1 MDWLCKG
8 EDFYNSTEFFSEEV
22 PNFSN
27 CFNKVVFRLTPCF
40 VLWLF
45 AGPYMFYDWPHRK
58 PFPRSKFYKIRQVLL
73 VVLALLALSELV
85 YELVEAKTNVTPPI
99 DYIAPLIVFITMTL
113 GFMVMLFDQKK
124 GILSSN
130 LLSIFWVVTLLCWV
144 LYFFNEIN
152 EIKTNQDNQL
162 AVFSAVVFF
171 ISFGIIVIE
180 IILSAFVE
188 KPTSNVKKAE
198 VANNKEE
205 IPLTESYEDNEYKN
219 SECPEMYSSFYSQLS
234 FHWFTSMARLGNKRP
249 LEKSDLWLLNPTDK
263 CEVVVQTFLKNWK
276 EEVNKCKL
284 HNHQSNNLKSEIKTS
299 NEKFAE
305 EESFVP
311 EVEYSKNNS
320 DKKKMPS
327 LPKVLFRS
335 FGAFF
340 SLSIVL
346 KLAQDALAFTGPQLL
361 KYLIAFVGD
370 DQAPQW
376 KGYLIAVGLFVTA
389 SIQTIFLQ
397 NYFHVCFTVG
407 MRVRSS
413 IVSAV
418 YRKAIKLSNNA
429 RKGSTVGEIVN
440 LMSVDAQRLL
450 DLVSYMNVTWS
461 GPLQIFLAIFFL
473 WQQLGASTLA
483 GVGVMLLLIPLNGV
497 MASKAK
503 KIHVKQLEFKDQR
516 IKVTNEV
523 LNGMKALKM
532 YAWEINYQER
542 LANIREKELT
552 QLKKAAW
559 LNAFISFT
567 FVCAPFL
574 VSFVTFAVY
583 VLIDE
588 KNVLTAEKTFVSLS
602 LFHLMRFPLLMLPNV
617 ISSLIQAT
625 VSIKRLR
632 NFLCNDEIDLKAVER
647 SSSQHNNSNAI
658 KIVDANFK
666 WSKDDNDDILKDVSI
681 EVKRGKLVAIVGQ
694 VGCGKSSLISA
705 ILGDMEKQKGSV
717 SVNGNVAYVA
727 QQSWIQNLTVQDNI
741 LFGKKMKADVYK
753 RILKKCELQ
762 SDLNILPA
770 GDLTEIGERGINLSG
785 GQKQRVSIA
794 RAIFQDADIY
804 LFDDPL
810 SAVDSHV
817 GKKIFDNVI
826 GPNGMLK
833 EKTRVLVTH
842 GINFL
847 PEVDQIIVLSQG
859 KISEMGSYKE
869 LLQKDG
875 DFSDFIKNH
884 TYTEDENPDDSNKQY
899 KSKITM
905 RSKNEKNDDEQNLE
919 KISSI
924 NSLTKEH
931 KEKNTEKTQNK
942 NKIYAEE
949 KAEIGNVSLS
959 IYKTYIRAVGVVI
972 SFTIIFTYFLQ
983 NTASVSSNIWLS
995 IWTEDPIDP
1004 VTGTRNNTLSRLAV
1018 YGSLGF
1024 AQSAFSLC
1032 GAIMLY
1038 LNGLN
1043 AAKTIHN
1050 RMIDR
1055 LIHSPMAFFDV
1066 TPSGRIINRCGKDTD
1081 IMDDLLIRSI
1091 SSVLSTIWRVMAT
1104 VFVICYATYWFII
1117 ALVPISVVY
1126 YFIQRFYVKT
1136 SRQLKRL
1143 QSVSRS
1149 PIFSHFSETLTG
1161 SSTIRAY
1168 SRQGYFIKQNENKVD
1183 SNQMSYYPNIV
1194 SNRWL
1199 AFRLEMLTNCIILLA
1214 CVFAVLG
1221 KGMVTESI
1229 VGLSV
1234 SYAMQVTQTFNWMV
1248 RQTSELEN
1256 NIVSVERVEE
1266 YCNVDQEAAYH
1277 TSESLPE
1284 GWPSKGEVEFVNYST
1299 KYRPDLDLVVK
1310 DISFKVSSGEKIGI
1324 VGRTGAGKSS
1334 LTLALFRI
1342 IEATEGKIMIDGVD
1356 INKVGLLDLRSKL
1369 AVIPQEPVLFSGTL
1383 RANLDPFD
1391 AFSDDDIWQTL
1402 RYSHLHDFVT
1412 SLPNK
1417 LMHVIS
1423 EGGENL
1429 SVGQRQL
1436 VCLGRALLR
1445 NSKILVLDEATAA
1458 VDLETDDLI
1467 QKTIRDFFKEATT
1480 FTIAHRLNT
1489 IMDSTRI
1496 MVLDE
1501 GKIAEFDTPENL
1513 LKNKSG
1519 LFYNMAVNAGIV

>member
-1 MDWLCKG
+1 
-8 EDFYNSTEFFSEEV
+8 
-22 PNFSN
+22 
-27 CFNKVVFRLTPCF
+27 
-40 VLWLF
+40 
-45 AGPYMFYDWPHRK
+45 
-58 PFPRSKFYKIRQVLL
+58 
-73 VVLALLALSELV
+73 
-85 YELVEAKTNVTPPI
+85 
-99 DYIAPLIVFITMTL
+99 
-113 GFMVMLFDQKK
+113 
-124 GILSSN
+124 
-130 LLSIFWVVTLLCWV
+130 
-144 LYFFNEIN
+144 
-152 EIKTNQDNQL
+152 
-162 AVFSAVVFF
+162 VVFF
-171 ISFGIIVIE
+171 ISYGIVLIE
-180 IILSAFVE
+180 LILSAFVE
-188 KPTSNVKKAE
+188 KPISNVKKTNDT
-198 VANNKEE
+198 NNKEE
-205 IPLTESYEDNEYKN
+205 IPLTKSYEDKEFPN
-219 SECPEMYSSFYSQLS
+219 SQCPEMYSSFYSQLS
-234 FHWFTSMARLGNKRP
+234 FHWFTSMAMLGNRRP

-276 EEVNKCKL
+276 NEIDKCKL
-284 HNHQSNNLKSEIKTS
+284 INQQSIKPGIKRNNGN
-299 NEKFAE
+299 NEKNVE

-311 EVEYSKNNS
+311 EVEYKENNS
-320 DKKKMPS
+320 VKKRMPS
-327 LPKVLFRS
+327 LSKVLIKS
-335 FGAFF
+335 FGGFF
-340 SLSIVL
+340 IFSIFL

-361 KYLIAFVGD
+361 KFLIAFVGD
-370 DQAPQW
+370 DQVASW
-376 KGYLIAVGLFVTA
+376 KGYLIAVGLFITA
-389 SIQTIFLQ
+389 SFQTVFLQ

-407 MRVRSS
+407 MRVRSA
-413 IVSAV
+413 IVGAV
-418 YRKAIKLSNNA
+418 YRKAIKLSSNA

-450 DLVSYMNVTWS
+450 DLVSYINVTWS
-461 GPLQIFLAIFFL
+461 GPLQIFLAILFL

-483 GVGVMLLLIPLNGV
+483 GVCVMILLIPLNGV

-503 KIHVKQLEFKDQR
+503 KIHVKQLELKDQR

-542 LANIREKELT
+542 LASIREKELV

-574 VSFVTFAVY
+574 VSFTTFAVY
-583 VLIDE
+583 VLIDD

-632 NFLCNDEIDLKAVER
+632 DFLCNDEIDLKAVER
-647 SSSQHNNSNAI
+647 SLSQHEDSNAI
-658 KIVDANFK
+658 EIVDANFK

-681 EVKRGKLVAIVGQ
+681 EVKRGKLVAVVGQ
-694 VGCGKSSLISA
+694 VGCGKSSLMSA

-717 SVNGNVAYVA
+717 GVNGNVAYVA

-741 LFGKKMKADVYK
+741 LFGKKMKNGMYK
-753 RILKKCELQ
+753 RILKNCELE

-833 EKTRVLVTH
+833 QKTRVLVTH
-842 GINFL
+842 GISFL

-859 KISEMGSYKE
+859 RISEMGSYEE
-869 LLQKDG
+869 LLEKDG

-884 TYTEDENPDDSNKQY
+884 TFTEDENENSDDPNKI
-899 KSKITM
+899 KSKS
-905 RSKNEKNDDEQNLE
+905 SKDDGDEEHTLH
-919 KISSI
+919 KVSSV
-924 NSLTKEH
+924 NSLTQEE
-931 KEKNTEKTQNK
+931 KEKTTGTTQSK
-942 NKIYAEE
+942 KKIYADE

-959 IYKTYIRAVGVVI
+959 IYTTYIKAVGVII
-972 SFTIIFTYFLQ
+972 SFSIIFTYLLQ

-1038 LNGLN
+1038 LNALN

-1091 SSVLSTIWRVMAT
+1091 SSVLSTLWRVMAT

-1168 SRQGYFIKQNENKVD
+1168 SRQNYFIKQNENKVD

-1214 CVFAVLG
+1214 CVFAVVS

-1266 YCNVDQEAAYH
+1266 YCNVEQEASYH
-1277 TSESLPE
+1277 TEESIPE
-1284 GWPSKGEVEFVNYST
+1284 GWPSKGEVEFINYST
-1299 KYRPDLDLVVK
+1299 RYRPDLDLVVK

-1334 LTLALFRI
+1334 LILALFRI
-1342 IEATEGKIMIDGVD
+1342 VEAAKGKIFIDGLD

-1383 RANLDPFD
+1383 RSNLDPFD
-1391 AFSDDDIWQTL
+1391 AFMDDEIWQTL
-1402 RYSHLHDFVT
+1402 RYSHLYDFVS

-1467 QKTIRDFFKEATT
+1467 QKTIRDLFKDATT

-1501 GKIAEFDTPENL
+1501 GKIAEFDTPEVL
-1513 LKNKSG
+1513 LKNENS
-1519 LFYNMAVNAGIV
+1519 LFYNMAMNAGIV